1 MPWRGYLI
9 AGAVL
14 AASIGVN
21 VELYKR
27 VITHRLR
34 AGQLEGQLA
43 AMQERAAQAAAARRE
58 GERFKIRVSNVA
70 NSTEW
75 GSVPVPD
82 DVKRVLCERADCAPA
97 MPKTSD

>member
-1 MPWRGYLI
+1 MPWRTYLV
-9 AGAVL
+9 AGALL

-34 AGQLEGQLA
+34 AEQLDGQLA

-58 GERFKIRVSNVA
+58 GERFRIEVSNVA

-75 GSVPVPD
+75 GAVPVPD
-82 DVKRVLCERADCAPA
+82 DVKRVLCERADCVPA
-97 MPKTSD
+97 LPETRN